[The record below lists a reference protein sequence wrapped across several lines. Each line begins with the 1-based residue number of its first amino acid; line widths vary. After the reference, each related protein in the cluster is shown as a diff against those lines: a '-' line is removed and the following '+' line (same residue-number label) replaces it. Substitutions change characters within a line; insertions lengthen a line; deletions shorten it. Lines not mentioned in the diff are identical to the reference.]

1 MTNDRNLVRRLRIV
15 CLAALGVVLLLAT
28 APAQS
33 LAEAAAY
40 EDDARAQMVAAP
52 ASADEAQAAEDAFY
66 CRERRLGQ
74 WFYCEKPRAKPKTA
88 TPRPPAGLRQR
99 AALRDRQGTR

>member
-1 MTNDRNLVRRLRIV
+1 MTMTNDRNLVRRLRIV

-74 WFYCEKPRAKPKTA
+74 WFYCEKPRAKPK
-88 TPRPPAGLRQR
+88 
-99 AALRDRQGTR
+99 